1 MGLGTGQFCNE
12 HPGMVLEIIHGRT
25 QFKERPV
32 KAGRF
37 LIGSGEGCDL
47 RLNAPG
53 IPALHSLLL
62 WEAGEAILEAVADSP
77 DLVVNGQ
84 PVREAL
90 VRDGDLIRIGLFEL
104 RARFSAPPPVT
115 TAAISEPDARDARA
129 LSASELVAALEDETQ
144 FVAEAQEKQQLGI
157 RALFE
162 AVAERKKSMAP
173 KAPAKTLSGPH
184 FRRRVDPAHQPA
196 DDLAQEIDKLAGI
209 LDELTHQLDDQQ
221 QHASHR
227 ETTYATATEE
237 LLESHDRMAEQVHDL
252 ARQISDLQ
260 SRLPMRT
267 RAIA

>member
-1 MGLGTGQFCNE
+1 MGLGTSQICSE

-62 WEAGEAILEAVADSP
+62 WEAGEAILEAVADTP
-77 DLVVNGQ
+77 ELFVNGQ

-115 TAAISEPDARDARA
+115 TAALSEEPREASS
-129 LSASELVAALEDETQ
+129 LSAAELVEALEGETEL
-144 FVAEAQEKQQLGI
+144 VSEAHSRQQLGVK
-157 RALFE
+157 ALFE
-162 AVAERKKSMAP
+162 AVAARKRAMAP
-173 KAPAKTLSGPH
+173 RAPAKTLSGPH
-184 FRRRVDPAHQPA
+184 FRRRVDTAHQPE
-196 DDLAQEIDKLAGI
+196 DLAPEIEKLAGI
-209 LDELTHQLDDQQ
+209 LDELTRQLDDQQ
-221 QHASHR
+221 QHAAHR
-227 ETTYATATEE
+227 ETTYTTATEE

-252 ARQISDLQ
+252 AQQIAELQ
-260 SRLPMRT
+260 TRLPHRT